1 MATGKVGAEVIK
13 ETAGELV
20 WGGDKT
26 TVYYTTLDDEHRPN
40 KVWRHR

>member
-20 WGGDKT
+20 WGNDKT